1 MRRPQLARHPTR
13 HVGLQRVGAHLRL
26 VDVTAPR
33 AAERP
38 VLKAHAGLGNALYLH
53 LRLTYRAAAIRG
65 SAQREC
71 RFWKLGHDAP
81 LLTGGSAT
89 LSVTESQRH
98 VGDAKTVRFV
108 RRSRKRLVGLTKKTN
123 LRREFYFSCSM
134 VTATAPMAERRTLF
148 PSTSATRLR
157 STKW

>member
-38 VLKAHAGLGNALYLH
+38 VLKARSGLGNALNLY

-71 RFWKLGHDAP
+71 
-81 LLTGGSAT
+81 
-89 LSVTESQRH
+89 
-98 VGDAKTVRFV
+98 
-108 RRSRKRLVGLTKKTN
+108 
-123 LRREFYFSCSM
+123 
-134 VTATAPMAERRTLF
+134 
-148 PSTSATRLR
+148 
-157 STKW
+157 